1 MNIKTLTLA
10 TFWTAVLAAPATV
23 MTQNSIFAD
32 AVQVKQQTQETAI
45 SLRLADL
52 KQPHI
57 LKVSALTA
65 TQFTG
70 EIELDGKF
78 FQKLKN
84 NSTQINM
91 SPSLTQGR
99 HTITI
104 SGEYRP
110 SNSSVSV
117 EFIGPN
123 TQVSQQ
129 TGGSGYINQTLII
142 EVRE

>member
-1 MNIKTLTLA
+1 MKIKNLTFA
-10 TFWTAVLAAPATV
+10 TFWAIVLAVTVTV

-32 AVQVKQQTQETAI
+32 AAQVKQQTQETAI
-45 SLRLADL
+45 SLSLADL
-52 KQPHI
+52 KQPHL

-70 EIELDGKF
+70 KIELDGKF
-78 FQKLKN
+78 FQTIANK
-84 NSTQINM
+84 STQINM
-91 SPSLTQGR
+91 SPSLTKGR
-99 HTITI
+99 HIITI

-110 SNSSVSV
+110 ENSSVSV